1 MPSRDLPEP
10 RLTKADFE
18 LLAEFRYALR
28 RFLGF
33 SERAAG
39 ARGITPQQYQV
50 LLAIEGYP
58 GRNWVTI
65 GELAERMQVAHHT
78 AVGLVDRMEAHKL
91 VRRSPSA
98 ADRRRVEVSLSAR
111 GTRVLEQLY
120 RVHRAELKTVGPHLA
135 GLLLKA
141 AADNPAEPVGADGER
156 GAKKA

>member
-1 MPSRDLPEP
+1 MPGPTPTEP
-10 RLTKADFE
+10 KLTKADFE

-39 ARGITPQQYQV
+39 ERGITPQQYQV

-58 GRNWVTI
+58 GRSWVTI
-65 GELAERMQVAHHT
+65 GELAEQMQVAHHT

-98 ADRRRVEVSLSAR
+98 ADRRRVQVALTPKGVR
-111 GTRVLEQLY
+111 ILERLY
-120 RVHRAELKTVGPHLA
+120 RVHRAELRTVGPRLA

-141 AADNPAEPVGADGER
+141 AADNPAPAGADEGSGRKE
-156 GAKKA
+156 A